1 MDMPTRLELEKLVEQ
16 LRADLPDA
24 QFEAA
29 AAIIT
34 HAIMLIE
41 RGVDGE
47 RQVVRAERELLE
59 QQERAVEADRRALFE
74 ERKELELARAALE
87 KEREIAG
94 MRSAAGDGLR
104 ALTSALQSGEE

>member
-16 LRADLPDA
+16 LRANLPDA
-24 QFEAA
+24 EFEAA

-41 RGVDGE
+41 RGVDGQ
-47 RQVVRAERELLE
+47 RQAARAERELLE

-74 ERKELELARAALE
+74 ERKELDLARAALD
-87 KEREIAG
+87 KEHE
-94 MRSAAGDGLR
+94 AAGVRRAADEGLQT
-104 ALTSALQSGEE
+104 LTSALQSENA